1 VLGSVA
7 INQTKEFLMLT
18 AIDRLA
24 SFSPVSLTTNDP
36 KVRARANKC
45 SACGALVGP
54 MDTTQ
59 HRRFHDELRTA
70 LKGAGLTR

>member
-1 VLGSVA
+1 
-7 INQTKEFLMLT
+7 MLN

-24 SFSPVSLTTNDP
+24 SFSEVRLPTNDS
-36 KVRARANKC
+36 KIKARANKC

-59 HRRFHDELRTA
+59 HRRFHDELRKLAKQAA
-70 LKGAGLTR
+70 LAP

>member
-1 VLGSVA
+1 
-7 INQTKEFLMLT
+7 MLT

-24 SFSPVSLTTNDP
+24 SFSPVTLTTNDP
-36 KVRARANKC
+36 KVKARANKC

-59 HRRFHDELRTA
+59 HRRFHDELRKLA
-70 LKGAGLTR
+70 KQADLTR

>member
-1 VLGSVA
+1 VLRSGA
-7 INQTKEFLMLT
+7 INQTKEFPMLT

-24 SFSPVSLTTNDP
+24 SFSPVTLTTNDP
-36 KVRARANKC
+36 KVKARANKC

-59 HRRFHDELRTA
+59 HRRFHDELRKIA
-70 LKGAGLTR
+70 KQADPAR